1 MFAAVCWVRGDGARF
16 EVGPGAIIGRLTHAD
31 IPIPDPRVSEAHALL
46 SLRAE
51 AFHLLG
57 LRGRFMVNGEVSTDT
72 ALEEGMRIELA
83 PGAGLTVDAIQLP
96 AAILALAT
104 PGQSPIPLPG
114 VVSVAG
120 QPAPTIRSGFHADA
134 SDHIFPDGEEAVRIS
149 RGQLPQMIQVGNTF
163 QVDGVPFTLQTIPLR
178 SLSTPRTRAEGRYD
192 APLRIITRYDV
203 VHIQRE
209 GAETLILSGV
219 GATLISE
226 IAAQGGTADWET
238 LARIVWPNS
247 SVSKLRHRLDVNLSR
262 LRKRLSDARIRRDL
276 LSMNGCGQAELLLHH
291 DDTLVDEG

>member
-1 MFAAVCWVRGDGARF
+1 MLAAVCWVRDDGARF
-16 EVGPGAIIGRLTHAD
+16 EVGPGAILGRLTHAD
-31 IPIPDPRVSEAHALL
+31 IPIPDPRVSEAHALV

-51 AFHLLG
+51 AFHLLA
-57 LRGRFMVNGEVSTDT
+57 LRGRFSVNGQVSTDT
-72 ALEEGMRIELA
+72 VLAEGMRIELA
-83 PGAGLTVDAIQLP
+83 PGAGVTVDSIQLP

-114 VVSVAG
+114 VVSVTG
-120 QPAPTIRSGFHADA
+120 QPAPTIRSGFHAD
-134 SDHIFPDGEEAVRIS
+134 STEHLFPDGEEAVRIAG
-149 RGQLPQMIQVGNTF
+149 GQPPQTIQVGSSF
-163 QVDGVPFTLQTIPLR
+163 RVDGVQFTLQTIPLR
-178 SLSTPRTRAEGRYD
+178 SLSTPRTRVEGRYD

-219 GATLISE
+219 AAILISE
-226 IAAQGGTADWET
+226 VAAQGGTADWET
-238 LARIVWPNS
+238 LAKTVWPTCS
-247 SVSKLRHRLDVNLSR
+247 ASKLRHRLDVNLSR
-262 LRKRLSDARIRRDL
+262 IRKRLSAARIRRDL